1 MAADGYLE
9 TIPSSEHVAVTHG
22 LFRHHGCEGIPL
34 GLMTDESELIGHSL
48 SGKKKPYFLGGPY
61 TTVSERYTVHKE
73 GHRLLFLEAAIVPYE

>member
-48 SGKKKPYFLGGPY
+48 SGKKNIFSGWSLHYCFRTLN
-61 TTVSERYTVHKE
+61 SS
-73 GHRLLFLEAAIVPYE
+73 

>member
-48 SGKKKPYFLGGPY
+48 SGKKKHIFWVVP
-61 TTVSERYTVHKE
+61 T
-73 GHRLLFLEAAIVPYE
+73 LLFQNVKQSIKRVTDCFSWRQL